1 MCKDC
6 KENYNW
12 ANCQNCFKDPL
23 PCCFSEEDMI
33 KVENIRRK
41 MAQKYINEYKE
52 KLINF
57 LKEQIQDE
65 LDKGNDGIPYID
77 AFELIKDL
85 ENEDIW

>member
-1 MCKDC
+1 
-6 KENYNW
+6 
-12 ANCQNCFKDPL
+12 
-23 PCCFSEEDMI
+23 MI

-41 MAQKYINEYKE
+41 IAQKYINEYKE

-65 LDKGNDGIPYID
+65 LDKGDDGIPYID

-85 ENEDIW
+85 ENGDIW